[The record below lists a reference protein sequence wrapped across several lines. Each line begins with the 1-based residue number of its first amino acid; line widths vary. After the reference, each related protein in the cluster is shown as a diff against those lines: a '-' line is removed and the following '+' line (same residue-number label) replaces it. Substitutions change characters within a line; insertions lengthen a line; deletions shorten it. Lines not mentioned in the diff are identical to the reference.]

1 MSSSKFHQHTAG
13 IQVRN
18 TGSPLKNLPEFSDGT
33 PTCKKMNI
41 VKKSVT
47 SMPSIS
53 DNYDNDQDMTGKDIL
68 FTVSNNNV
76 SPIHPTLTPTNSSGF
91 SSTIIFSNAKLT
103 IMSTNVQL
111 EGTLMQSSSDLSL
124 SSPSNLFSSTLTTP
138 NDIKNLPDKKDVKK
152 KKPCKSRYEI
162 CSVI

>member
-1 MSSSKFHQHTAG
+1 
-13 IQVRN
+13 
-18 TGSPLKNLPEFSDGT
+18 
-33 PTCKKMNI
+33 
-41 VKKSVT
+41 
-47 SMPSIS
+47 MPSIS
-53 DNYDNDQDMTGKDIL
+53 DNYGNDQNMTGKDIL

-111 EGTLMQSSSDLSL
+111 EGTLMQSSSDLYL

-138 NDIKNLPDKKDVKK
+138 NEIKNLPDKDVKK
-152 KKPCKSRYEI
+152 KKPCKRRYEI
-162 CSVI
+162 CSVIYNPKFNNSLSK